1 MTVRL
6 AELRDLDTLLELVPE
21 VEPLFG
27 PMPEFAERAARALC
41 RGTAFVSATDNG
53 RVLGAALLSPDDEPH
68 HIHWLA
74 VRQSAR
80 GRGVGRALL
89 GAIVDRW
96 PTGDIS
102 VTTFTADEPAGLP
115 ARRLYTSSGF
125 TCEGPCQPGPDGG
138 ARDLFVL
145 RR

>member
-1 MTVRL
+1 
-6 AELRDLDTLLELVPE
+6 
-21 VEPLFG
+21 
-27 PMPEFAERAARALC
+27 
-41 RGTAFVSATDNG
+41 
-53 RVLGAALLSPDDEPH
+53 LLSRDDEPH

-102 VTTFTADEPAGLP
+102 VTTFTADESAGLA

-125 TCEGPCQPGPDGG
+125 TCEGPSQPGPDGG

-145 RR
+145 RRDTW